1 MTRLT
6 NFLEPITKI
15 VLLKRFS
22 FFLEPVEVT
31 SGKGRY
37 KDLGPYSQHFIFY
50 GTYEWA
56 Q

>member
-1 MTRLT
+1 MT

-15 VLLKRFS
+15 VLLKRFFS
-22 FFLEPVEVT
+22 FLEPVEVT
-31 SGKGRY
+31 SGRGRD
-37 KDLGPYSQHFIFY
+37 KELGPYSQHFIFY